1 MGEQFEGYA
10 FDGLFLG
17 PLFLT
22 FRFPGS
28 AFVFPLAVFLLA
40 EMRR

>member
-17 PLFLT
+17 PLVLT

-28 AFVFPLAVFLLA
+28 FVVPLAVFVLA
-40 EMRR
+40 EMRH